1 MSTHAQFFHILYNEE
16 VAASTQAYV
25 PYTWSYFTSVLQTS
39 IWPTD
44 LDCSSYHNWLLL
56 LTLVRNQSRLADNYA
71 DLKTFCLHTIKWTLL
86 LTDYAPSIST
96 NHPWVKLQ
104 HWAHQNHFWTQKAQ
118 TDRQRQKNP
127 VRLPNQTQEFVKWVG
142 NPCVSITRWISSYC
156 KRQSRRFVNP
166 NRMRTKNQITRNQ
179 SSPKR
184 YLL

>member
-1 MSTHAQFFHILYNEE
+1 MRSSVYFFLHGISSKPVAMHPWQPNHWDWTYVHSCPVSHILYNKE

-56 LTLVRNQSRLADNYA
+56 LTLARNQSRLADNYA

-118 TDRQRQKNP
+118 TDQKE
-127 VRLPNQTQEFVKWVG
+127 TEK
-142 NPCVSITRWISSYC
+142 SS
-156 KRQSRRFVNP
+156 
-166 NRMRTKNQITRNQ
+166 
-179 SSPKR
+179 
-184 YLL
+184 

>member
-1 MSTHAQFFHILYNEE
+1 
-16 VAASTQAYV
+16 
-25 PYTWSYFTSVLQTS
+25 
-39 IWPTD
+39 
-44 LDCSSYHNWLLL
+44 LL
-56 LTLVRNQSRLADNYA
+56 LTLARNQSRLADNYA

-96 NHPWVKLQ
+96 NNPWVKLQ

-118 TDRQRQKNP
+118 TDRQRQRKTQ
-127 VRLPNQTQEFVKWVG
+127 LDFQTKHKSLWNGWVTL
-142 NPCVSITRWISSYC
+142 VSAITRWISSYC
-156 KRQSRRFVNP
+156 KRQSGRFVNP